1 MGGGHFLI
9 QVTEKSDGYSEECVK
24 NEFCHYIRHFQGLN
38 SDIQIRLLNAM
49 YLSGELREAPGGGGL
64 LKDLLG
70 GKPGRES
77 AAGGQHG
84 DRDVV
89 K

>member
-1 MGGGHFLI
+1 
-9 QVTEKSDGYSEECVK
+9 
-24 NEFCHYIRHFQGLN
+24 
-38 SDIQIRLLNAM
+38 M